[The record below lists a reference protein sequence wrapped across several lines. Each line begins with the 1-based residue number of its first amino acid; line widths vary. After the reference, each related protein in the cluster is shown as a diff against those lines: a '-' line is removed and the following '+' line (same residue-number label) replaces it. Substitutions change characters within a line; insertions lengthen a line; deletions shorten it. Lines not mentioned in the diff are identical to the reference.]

1 MGGNYELSRSK
12 KTTYENSQN
21 QPKWFLEQTKYI
33 VLNIYGRKRERQEI
47 NELSTQ
53 LEKLEKLSLI
63 QRKDKCKSGS
73 WGGGKISKNPK
84 VGFWKRLN
92 QLVNF

>member
-33 VLNIYGRKRERQEI
+33 VLNIYGRKRERREI

-73 WGGGKISKNPK
+73 WGWGERFLKIQKLVFGKD
-84 VGFWKRLN
+84 
-92 QLVNF
+92 

>member
-33 VLNIYGRKRERQEI
+33 VLNIYGRKRKKKKNKKKRNQF
-47 NELSTQ
+47 
-53 LEKLEKLSLI
+53 EKKKKLSFI
-63 QRKDKCKSGS
+63 QRKIK
-73 WGGGKISKNPK
+73 
-84 VGFWKRLN
+84 
-92 QLVNF
+92 